1 LDEARLNAVVT
12 SKTLLSPG
20 LMVLR
25 VAPEGWDFPP
35 FLPGQY
41 ATLGLPGTAD
51 RLIRRAYSIASSP
64 ANRDFLEF
72 YLNLVPCG
80 VLSPRLFDLRIGD
93 RLWLS
98 PRAVGRFT
106 FDQVPAEADVLF
118 IANGTGLAPFVSM
131 LGTHRELAARQG
143 RVALLHGVR
152 HSWDLGYR
160 AVFLAMQ
167 NLRDN
172 FTYLPVLSR
181 PAEEPAPWTGAAGH
195 VQDLIARDGALD
207 RAWGFHP
214 GPDRTHVFLC
224 GSPVM
229 IEEMTAIL
237 LGEGFRRQAPGAPGT
252 IHAESY
258 WPLKADRSRGA
269 GPRE

>member
-1 LDEARLNAVVT
+1 
-12 SKTLLSPG
+12 
-20 LMVLR
+20 MILR
-25 VAPEGWDFPP
+25 VAPDGWGFPS
-35 FLPGQY
+35 FVPGQY
-41 ATLGLPGTAD
+41 ATLGLFGNAPRSPLAEPEAPPAAPD

-64 ANRDFLEF
+64 ANREFLEF

-80 VLSPRLFDLRIGD
+80 SLSPRLFRLDIGD

-98 PRAVGRFT
+98 ARAVGTFT
-106 FDQVPAEADVLF
+106 FDRVSGEADVLF
-118 IANGTGLAPFVSM
+118 VANGTGLAPFVSM
-131 LGTHRELAARQG
+131 LATHRDLARSG
-143 RVALLHGVR
+143 RVTLLHGVR

-181 PAEEPAPWTGAAGH
+181 PAQEPVPWTGATGH
-195 VQDLIARDGALD
+195 VQDVFRGLHAR
-207 RAWGFHP
+207 P
-214 GPDRTHVFLC
+214 ERTHVFLC

-237 LGEGFRRQAPGAPGT
+237 LREGFRRHAPGAPGQV
-252 IHAESY
+252 HAESY
-258 WPLKADRSRGA
+258 WPLKAGREATPERPRS
-269 GPRE
+269 